1 MEENKISQTEV
12 IEILEKADKPLSR
25 TEIAE
30 QLMEDVVKI
39 SHCLKRML
47 KYDEIKC
54 IEINRKQA
62 MKLYG
67 CKRRM
72 RIYYI

>member
-1 MEENKISQTEV
+1 MGQQEV
-12 IEILEKADKPLSR
+12 IEILQKAKKPLSR

-30 QLMEDVVKI
+30 RLNETAIKI
-39 SHCLKRML
+39 SILIRRML
-47 KYDEIKC
+47 KYGEVKC

-62 MKLYG
+62 LKYYN

-72 RIYYI
+72 RIYYV